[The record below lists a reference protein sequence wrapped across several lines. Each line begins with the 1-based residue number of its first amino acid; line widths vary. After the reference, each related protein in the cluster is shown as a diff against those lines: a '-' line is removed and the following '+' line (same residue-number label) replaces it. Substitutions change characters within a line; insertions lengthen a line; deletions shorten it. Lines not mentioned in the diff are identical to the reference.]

1 MCLRFM
7 PFFLALFAVSFVSF
21 ASPPAFGSPLDQL
34 GTGMIQFYQRVLSS
48 QDGANCP
55 MRPTCSEFTLQA
67 IQRYGLVQGILIG
80 ADRLLRDN
88 PWSHDYPIGSTGNR
102 FFLVD
107 PVEEH
112 VLWPDLHF

>member
-1 MCLRFM
+1 MCPRFM
-7 PFFLALFAVSFVSF
+7 PFFLALFF
-21 ASPPAFGSPLDQL
+21 AFFIPPAFGSALHPVDQL
-34 GTGMIQFYQRVLSS
+34 GTGMIRFYQRVLSS

-67 IQRYGLVQGILIG
+67 IQRYGLVQGILMG

-88 PWSHDYPIGSTGNR
+88 PWSHDYPIGGTGER
-102 FFLVD
+102 IFLVD

-112 VLWPDLHF
+112 VLWPDVHF